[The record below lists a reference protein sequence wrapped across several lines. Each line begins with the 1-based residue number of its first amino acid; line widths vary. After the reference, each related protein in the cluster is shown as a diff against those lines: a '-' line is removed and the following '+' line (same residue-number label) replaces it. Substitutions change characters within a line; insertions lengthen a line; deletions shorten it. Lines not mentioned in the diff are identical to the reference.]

1 MRSTLSIFLRVTG
14 AMPNEPPRTHIHDKS
29 SLAALPCWRNHE
41 SPMNKHY
48 QKRVC
53 IDKYD
58 AHLQLATSLLHTQE
72 FGSETV
78 LATNDYDILGN
89 IRARLQALQCLLQD
103 ASMTTA
109 SSRGLLNPVDTLR
122 YALRLSTPG
131 RAALL
136 ADKRSLH
143 RLLHP
148 TLDRFIQLAKH
159 CHDSYKRNHEG
170 CPIYHQDAAEQ
181 TRWLELVLD
190 RFRENSQ
197 TVTPPCQVQQFLM
210 KNEPLRQKARRV
222 VDALLRQYKSLMM
235 VGIDLSY
242 VQTVKDDIT
251 PTQVRQHRR
260 QLLAILHNHSHFRH
274 CAGYVWKLE
283 HGPVKGFSYQLVC
296 FFNAAQVDLYDR
308 IGVDIGTCWQTVTEK
323 TGRSFCQR
331 DLQDDYSYPGLMM
344 FYQSDTAAP
353 EKLYRILDNMTQTD
367 TYARLTLPHQFRT
380 FGSARVLQ

>member
-1 MRSTLSIFLRVTG
+1 M
-14 AMPNEPPRTHIHDKS
+14 K
-29 SLAALPCWRNHE
+29 
-41 SPMNKHY
+41 KYY
-48 QKRVC
+48 QKCVY
-53 IDKYD
+53 IDEYD
-58 AHLQLATSLLHTQE
+58 VHLQLATSLLHTQE

-78 LATNDYDILGN
+78 LATKDYDILGN

-103 ASMTTA
+103 APITTT
-109 SSRGLLNPVDTLR
+109 SHQGLLNPVDTLR

-131 RAALL
+131 QAALL
-136 ADKRSLH
+136 AEKRPLY

-148 TLDRFIQLAKH
+148 TLDRFIQLAKRY
-159 CHDSYKRNHEG
+159 HDNYKRSNEG

-181 TRWLELVLD
+181 TRWLEHVLEN
-190 RFRENSQ
+190 FRENTE
-197 TVTPPCQVQQFLM
+197 TVNSPCQVQNFLM
-210 KNEPLRQKARRV
+210 KNAPYLQKARRV
-222 VDALLRQYKSLMM
+222 VDALLQQYKSLMM

-260 QLLAILHNHSHFRH
+260 QLLAMLHNHSHFRH
-274 CAGYVWKLE
+274 CAGYIWKLE
-283 HGPVKGFSYQLVC
+283 HGPIKGFSYQLVC
-296 FFNAAQVDLYDR
+296 FFNAAQVDLYAR

-331 DLQDDYSYPGLMM
+331 ELQDDYSYPGLMM

-353 EKLYRILDNMTQTD
+353 EKLYRIFNNMIQTD

-380 FGSARVLQ
+380 FGSARVLPHRR